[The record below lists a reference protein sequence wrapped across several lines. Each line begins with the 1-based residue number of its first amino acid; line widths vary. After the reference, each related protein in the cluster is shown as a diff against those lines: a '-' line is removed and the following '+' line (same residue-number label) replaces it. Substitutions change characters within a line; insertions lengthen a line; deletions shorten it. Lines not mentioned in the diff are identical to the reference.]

1 MKTKKPYEQM
11 TTWELL
17 GAYLISRLPRG
28 KEKLVKEQEKFN
40 EPPQNISINHIAV
53 VLDDNVEE
61 VLRCE
66 NRLAALLLSNPEFVD
81 FDPEENYPKVGLTK
95 YVEGKFINPEITE
108 SILSEKKIES
118 LLDNLRDSN
127 E

>member
-1 MKTKKPYEQM
+1 MRKAKPYEQM

-17 GAYLISRLPRG
+17 GAYLISKLPRG

-53 VLDDNVEE
+53 ILDGNVEE

-81 FDPEENYPKVGLTK
+81 FDPEENYPRVGLTK
-95 YVEGKFINPEITE
+95 YVEGRFVNPETKD
-108 SILSEKKIES
+108 SILSEEKIES
-118 LLDNLRDSN
+118 LLDDLGDKIG
-127 E
+127 